1 MGGLESWLTLY
12 SYCQAVHFLTLP
24 KSVSRST
31 ALSEPQRSS
40 IFVSRHNLLPG
51 CRKSY
56 PDWQKWVMYSG
67 KQLSIDNSRFAMV
80 CFLCIGLWDVRMF
93 LFYVVLIWWLVSLG
107 WPWTIM
113 KHQNKVL
120 GSTPMACSVG
130 KVFHPGRKLQCL
142 FSVPT
147 CLLSQ
152 GIPPTQPHQIK
163 IFYFY
168 SNHLEQIIVLVYG
181 SSSSLADFSYSGTM
195 VDMIWHSW
203 DSKKVVWTW
212 SLFFFHSM
220 CPVSHRHTSL
230 CTSVLYSHDNS
241 CQLTLYRIKSYAS
254 HQIIHCIASHLTIS
268 CLQCI
273 ISCSITVSC
282 RIVSLYTVSRRI
294 TCRIRSRKLNDS
306 YLIVQ
311 RRDWDWYRTRRLS
324 PLICAGKCL
333 STNFYVRGDGTRVY
347 FFTQGE
353 LSLKYHYFNIT
364 SGSFPR
370 SWQVKKKLSIN
381 SALNLRWR
389 GKLTKRCYQGVIPI
403 DIKVMRGWYPVPAAL
418 ALCPPSGLVASVD
431 TASTR
436 GVWRRFNL
444 LVSVIAMWT
453 QWTSREKWYFDCKL
467 RLPLIVQFMLR
478 QRN

>member
-1 MGGLESWLTLY
+1 MQEVISRLTKVSHVFRKTTLHRQQSICYGLLFVHWSLGCQNVLVLCSSYLVAGQSWVALNHNETPKQGIGFNSHGLQCWEGFSSREETPMLIFCSNLSTFSGHSTNSASPNKDILLLFKSPWTNYCSCLWQFLKPGGL
-12 SYCQAVHFLTLP
+12 
-24 KSVSRST
+24 
-31 ALSEPQRSS
+31 
-40 IFVSRHNLLPG
+40 
-51 CRKSY
+51 
-56 PDWQKWVMYSG
+56 
-67 KQLSIDNSRFAMV
+67 
-80 CFLCIGLWDVRMF
+80 F
-93 LFYVVLIWWLVSLG
+93 LFRDYGRYDLAQLRFKKGSLNLIS
-107 WPWTIM
+107 
-113 KHQNKVL
+113 
-120 GSTPMACSVG
+120 
-130 KVFHPGRKLQCL
+130 F
-142 FSVPT
+142 
-147 CLLSQ
+147 
-152 GIPPTQPHQIK
+152 
-163 IFYFY
+163 
-168 SNHLEQIIVLVYG
+168 
-181 SSSSLADFSYSGTM
+181 
-195 VDMIWHSW
+195 
-203 DSKKVVWTW
+203 
-212 SLFFFHSM
+212 FFFHSM

-353 LSLKYHYFNIT
+353 LSLKYHYFNST